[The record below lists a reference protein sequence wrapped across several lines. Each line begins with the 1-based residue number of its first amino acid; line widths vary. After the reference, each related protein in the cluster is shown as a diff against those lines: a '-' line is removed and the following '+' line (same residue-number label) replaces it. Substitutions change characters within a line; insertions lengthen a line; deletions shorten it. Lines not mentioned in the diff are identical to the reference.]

1 MKYTLENAAE
11 LGYLNVLLLTVS
23 VGVVVA
29 LVLSKRLNVGYAL
42 IAGAVL
48 YGVSSMAPQMFLQA
62 SMGAFNQRM
71 LEVMLSLYFS
81 MTLSYAMRRDGER
94 IYNGMIVFGSKAT
107 AVGIPA
113 VIGLLP
119 MPGGA
124 YVSATIADRF
134 YERLKLD
141 TRLRVLINYWWRHIW
156 IPVWPLYQGVI
167 LASAILHVSLVS
179 LVSRTWPAAFAAA
192 VAGLVILPKLPRSKD
207 SGLLRD
213 LVSLWPLGLVAIL
226 SFTIPLPIAI
236 GLTLLAYLVY
246 SRMCLKELKEVFM
259 KGVNLNV
266 TLIIIGSLIFSSYIS
281 SSGLSVDLVN
291 ILGPFGPLASFAVPF
306 TIGLSTGIEFAFV
319 ALTFAPLMELLDG
332 YSVALAFAG
341 GHIGI
346 MLSPAHSCFVLSS
359 EYFKSDV
366 KDVYPLLVRAIIV
379 ELVIITVLVML
390 LR

>member
-1 MKYTLENAAE
+1 M
-11 LGYLNVLLLTVS
+11 GYLNVLLLTVS

-29 LVLSKRLNVGYAL
+29 LVLSKRLNVGYAI

-48 YGVSSMAPQMFLQA
+48 YGVTSTAPQMFLQA

-192 VAGLVILPKLPRSKD
+192 VAGLVILPKLPRTKD

-226 SFTIPLPIAI
+226 SFTVPLPIAI

-246 SRMCLKELKEVFM
+246 SRMGLKELKEVFM

-359 EYFKSDV
+359 EYFKSGI
-366 KDVYPLLVRAIIV
+366 KDVYPLLIRAIIV
-379 ELVIITVLVML
+379 ELVIITVLIML

>member
-192 VAGLVILPKLPRSKD
+192 VAGLVILPKLPRTKD

-226 SFTIPLPIAI
+226 SFTVPLPIAI

-246 SRMCLKELKEVFM
+246 SRMGLKELKEVFM

-359 EYFKSDV
+359 EYFKSGI
-366 KDVYPLLVRAIIV
+366 KDVYPLLIRAIIV
-379 ELVIITVLVML
+379 ELVIITVLIML